1 MMHMLRRIFA
11 VLLVLA
17 ALLSCAFADDSVEPC
32 ADVTFLSATC
42 SLGMDKVATFTLMTD
57 ILAGRIVVTNAWLEQ
72 QSNGTLGLCENAGC
86 SGDNRHEHHFVLC
99 DSLLFQRD
107 YDQRHVP
114 NRLHCG
120 CGWPSNHPL
129 FQQPPFHLTL
139 FSDSP
144 ALFPFWHPAA
154 SFSAALL
161 RGIPLPLTRT
171 KNSRRI
177 LNPK

>member
-42 SLGMDKVATFTLMTD
+42 SLGMDKVATFTLMTISLPD
-57 ILAGRIVVTNAWLEQ
+57 ALLSPTHGWNSSRTDAGIYVKT
-72 QSNGTLGLCENAGC
+72 AGC

-99 DSLLFQRD
+99 DPLLFQRD

-129 FQQPPFHLTL
+129 FQQPPFHLIL

-161 RGIPLPLTRT
+161 RGIPLPFTRT
-171 KNSRRI
+171 KNSRHI
-177 LNPK
+177 LNHK

>member
-72 QSNGTLGLCENAGC
+72 QSNGRWVYVKNAGC

-129 FQQPPFHLTL
+129 FQQPPFHLIL

-161 RGIPLPLTRT
+161 RGIPLPFTRT

>member
-32 ADVTFLSATC
+32 ADVTFLSATWPHC
-42 SLGMDKVATFTLMTD
+42 CHQRM
-57 ILAGRIVVTNAWLEQ
+57 AGTAVER
-72 QSNGTLGLCENAGC
+72 TLGLCETAGC

-99 DSLLFQRD
+99 DPLLFQRD

-129 FQQPPFHLTL
+129 FQQPPFHLIL

-161 RGIPLPLTRT
+161 RGIPLSFTRT

>member
-1 MMHMLRRIFA
+1 MHMLRRIFA

-72 QSNGTLGLCENAGC
+72 QSNGRWVYVKTLA
-86 SGDNRHEHHFVLC
+86 
-99 DSLLFQRD
+99 
-107 YDQRHVP
+107 VP
-114 NRLHCG
+114 ATIATNTISYSATLSYSSAITTNRLHCG
-120 CGWPSNHPL
+120 CGRPSNHPL
-129 FQQPPFHLTL
+129 FQQPPFHLIL